1 MRPASTNGYRTGLRS
16 LRLSSLTAV
25 LLASGIAVW
34 SSAGAQ
40 VQSEPPERTELQ
52 WLQAIQTAAQRLNY
66 VGTIV
71 YQRGAAVQSSRIVH
85 YFDGSV
91 SHERLQLLDG
101 KQREYIRRDTEVQ
114 CLYPDSRKVRLERRP
129 DQEAFPALGAGAPAE
144 ILERYRLELGGIE
157 RVAGLQC
164 RVITLQP
171 LDDLR
176 YGHWLCADRRS
187 ALLLKAQTLNERAEP
202 LEQMAFAE
210 VKIGERMDRNQL
222 KPSWSTEG
230 WQVDRAETQPTDVEE
245 NGWRISAP
253 AGFRRLRAVVRT
265 MTSGDAEKP
274 AMQVVYSDGLA
285 TMSVFIEP
293 GKGTNLM
300 HDITHFQGPISGYSR
315 RVGDALVTAIGEVP
329 PATVRTAALSVS
341 PIVDPTSR

>member
-1 MRPASTNGYRTGLRS
+1 MPLAVTAARAGRRN
-16 LRLSSLTAV
+16 LRLTTLTAV
-25 LLASGIAVW
+25 LLLSGVAALSVARAQG
-34 SSAGAQ
+34 SA
-40 VQSEPPERTELQ
+40 EPAERTELQ

-91 SHERLQLLDG
+91 SHERLLLLDG

-114 CLYPDSRKVRLERRP
+114 CLYPDSRRMRFERRL

-164 RVITLQP
+164 RVIALKP
-171 LDDLR
+171 LDDYR

-210 VKIGERMDRNQL
+210 VKIGERVDWSQL

-230 WQVDRAETQPTDVEE
+230 WQVDKTETRPTDVED
-245 NGWRISAP
+245 NGWRVAAP
-253 AGFRRLRAVVRT
+253 PGYRRLRAVVRT
-265 MTSGDAEKP
+265 MAADTSEQP
-274 AMQVVYSDGLA
+274 ALQVVYSDGLA
-285 TMSVFIEP
+285 SVSVFIEP
-293 GKGTNLM
+293 GKGTHLM
-300 HDITHFQGPISGYSR
+300 HDITHHQGPISGYSR

-329 PATVRTAALSVS
+329 PATVRTLALSVT
-341 PIVDPTSR
+341 PIVDPARSR